1 MARAKSDYFRLDN
14 MRIAFAHNLLTP
26 KKDTQT
32 DGSVKLSFQAS
43 LLWPKGID
51 LMGTKEDG
59 SALKV
64 SDELMRLA
72 IEAWGD
78 RAVQM
83 IEAQIIKNPLLDGD
97 GPQAVSKKDGTRYEG
112 FAGNRFIR
120 ASATMQYPPKVYSDK
135 LGADGKLV
143 QITDPNSKEF
153 YSGCYVNAV
162 VNIFTWEN
170 ANQGRGMS
178 FGIDMAQFAKP
189 GDRLGGSG
197 GGGAD
202 ASKFLKGVPGG
213 ATASVPA
220 GAAAGKPAGNLF
232 A

>member
-1 MARAKSDYFRLDN
+1 MARAKSEYFRLDN
-14 MRIAFAHNLLTP
+14 MRFAFAHNLLTP
-26 KKDTQT
+26 KKDKQQ
-32 DGSVKLSFQAS
+32 DGSVKLSYQAT

-59 SALKV
+59 SVFKV
-64 SDELMRLA
+64 SDELMRCA
-72 IEAWGD
+72 VEAWGD
-78 RAVQM
+78 KAAQL
-83 IEAQIIKNPLLDGD
+83 IEAEVIKNPLLDGD
-97 GPQAVSKKDGTRYEG
+97 GKQAVSKKDGTRYEG

-120 ASATMQYPPKVYSDK
+120 VSATMQYPPKVFSNK

-143 QITDPNSKEF
+143 RITDPNSKEF
-153 YSGCYVNAV
+153 YSGCYGSAV

-170 ANQGRGMS
+170 DNQGKGMS
-178 FGIDMAQFAKP
+178 FGIDMAQFAKD

-202 ASKFLKGVPGG
+202 PDKFLKGAA
-213 ATASVPA
+213 ATASVAA
-220 GAAAGKPAGNLF
+220 GASAGKPASNLF